1 MFELF
6 AWFWLLLG
14 IPLGG
19 IAAYLI
25 SKLGAYLPDFIA
37 KYLTGA
43 SIFAVIL
50 FAVLWFVVV
59 AIIQLVVF
67 PPMRILFTMDSRLEN
82 ITKKYGEHTLDFS
95 EQEGMSPE
103 HKKGLAIGS
112 GIVALILVI
121 TGVVCAL
128 VGGNGAPMTGSRD
141 GQTYKTAKIS
151 ELMTDSRD
159 GQTYKIVKIG
169 DQVWMA
175 ENLNVKTEEGSWCY
189 ENDPANCEK
198 YGRLYTWEAA
208 QKACPTGW
216 HLPSKGEFKTLLA
229 TVRASDEDRS
239 DNLRAGSWENGK
251 DEYGFSALPAGRY
264 NSRDKEFSRLG
275 NYAYFWSSTEHFSNG
290 AFYLSLSDRYASVYD
305 DFKYVGYSVRCLQDN

>member
-1 MFELF
+1 MNKKIFRGMLF
-6 AWFWLLLG
+6 AAITTMSLCLLG
-14 IPLGG
+14 CDPKE
-19 IAAYLI
+19 A
-25 SKLGAYLPDFIA
+25 D
-37 KYLTGA
+37 
-43 SIFAVIL
+43 
-50 FAVLWFVVV
+50 
-59 AIIQLVVF
+59 
-67 PPMRILFTMDSRLEN
+67 
-82 ITKKYGEHTLDFS
+82 
-95 EQEGMSPE
+95 
-103 HKKGLAIGS
+103 
-112 GIVALILVI
+112 
-121 TGVVCAL
+121 
-128 VGGNGAPMTGSRD
+128 GN
-141 GQTYKTAKIS
+141 TYPT
-151 ELMTDSRD
+151 
-159 GQTYKIVKIG
+159 VKIG
-169 DQVWMA
+169 NQVWMA
-175 ENLNVKTEEGSWCY
+175 KNLNVNKPGSVCY
-189 ENDPANCEK
+189 GNDPANCEK